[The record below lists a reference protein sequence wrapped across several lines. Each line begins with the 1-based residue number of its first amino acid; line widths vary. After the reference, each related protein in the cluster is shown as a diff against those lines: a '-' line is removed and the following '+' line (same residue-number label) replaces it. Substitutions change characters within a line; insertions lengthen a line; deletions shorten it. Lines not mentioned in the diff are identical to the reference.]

1 MDEKSVSEFEKAA
14 SDRPRANIVSD
25 FWYFLRSTGKYWLVP
40 ILVLCLLFGA
50 LMLLLNTAA
59 APFIYTLF

>member
-1 MDEKSVSEFEKAA
+1 MREKPVTDFEKAA
-14 SDRPRANIVSD
+14 SDRPCDNILSD
-25 FWYFLRSTGKYWLVP
+25 FWYFLRRSGKYWLLP
-40 ILVLCLLFGA
+40 ILVICLLFGA